1 MLTRWLIAAIHL
13 LAFGFA
19 LASILRRTRGL
30 RRCTSTEALPMIFSA
45 DNGWGA
51 SALVLI
57 VTGVM
62 RAFGGFEKGA
72 DYYLHAPFFHVKM
85 AALVLILALEVAPMM
100 ALLRWRLAV
109 RRGDVPDLT
118 GARKYAR
125 IGTWQTLL
133 LVVMVF
139 AAAGMARGIGFDTGL
154 DSGAQAGG

>member
-1 MLTRWLIAAIHL
+1 MLTRWLLAAVHL

-30 RRCTSTEALPMIFSA
+30 RRCTSTEDLPAIFSA
-45 DNGWGA
+45 DNGWGG

-57 VTGVM
+57 VTGAM

-72 DYYLHAPFFHVKM
+72 GYYFHEPLFHVKM
-85 AALVLILALEVAPMM
+85 GALVLILLLEIPPMM

-118 GARKYAR
+118 SAPKYAR
-125 IGTWQTLL
+125 IGVWQTVL

-139 AAAGMARGIGFDTGL
+139 AATGMARGIGLDTG
-154 DSGAQAGG
+154 GE

>member
-1 MLTRWLIAAIHL
+1 MVSSWLLASVHL

-19 LASILRRTRGL
+19 LASILRRSRGL
-30 RRCTSTEALPMIFSA
+30 RRCTSTEDLPVIFSA
-45 DNGWGA
+45 DNGWGL

-72 DYYLHAPFFHVKM
+72 SYYFHEPFFHVKM
-85 AALVLILALEVAPMM
+85 AAFVLILLLEIAPMM

-118 GARKYAR
+118 GAPKYAR
-125 IGTWQTLL
+125 IGAWQTVLL
-133 LVVMVF
+133 IVMVF
-139 AAAGMARGIGFDTGL
+139 AASGMARGIGL
-154 DSGAQAGG
+154 DEPA

>member
-1 MLTRWLIAAIHL
+1 MLSSWLLAAVHL

-19 LASILRRTRGL
+19 LASILRRSRGL
-30 RRCTSTEALPMIFSA
+30 RRCTSTEDLPGVFGA
-45 DNGWGA
+45 DNGWGI

-72 DYYLHAPFFHVKM
+72 TYYMHEPLFQVKM
-85 AALVLILALEVAPMM
+85 AALVLILLLEIAPMM

-118 GARKYAR
+118 GAAKYAR
-125 IGTWQTLL
+125 IGVWQTVL

-139 AAAGMARGIGFDTGL
+139 AASGMARGIGL
-154 DSGAQAGG
+154 DAPA

>member
-1 MLTRWLIAAIHL
+1 MISSWLLASVHL

-19 LASILRRTRGL
+19 LASILRRSRGL
-30 RRCTSTEALPMIFSA
+30 RRCTSTEDLTGIFSA

-51 SALVLI
+51 SALVLV
-57 VTGVM
+57 VTGAM

-72 DYYLHAPFFHVKM
+72 SYYFHEPLFHMKM
-85 AALVLILALEVAPMM
+85 AALVLILVLEIAPMM

-118 GARKYAR
+118 GASKYAR
-125 IGTWQTLL
+125 IGAWQTVL

-139 AAAGMARGIGFDTGL
+139 AASGMARGIGL
-154 DSGAQAGG
+154 DLPA

>member
-1 MLTRWLIAAIHL
+1 MLIRWLLAAIHL

-30 RRCTSTEALPMIFSA
+30 RRCTSTEALPAIFGA
-45 DNGWGA
+45 DNGWGG

-57 VTGVM
+57 VTGAM
-62 RAFGGFEKGA
+62 RAFDGFEKGA
-72 DYYLHAPFFHVKM
+72 DYYLHEPLFHVKM
-85 AALVLILALEVAPMM
+85 GVLVLILLLEIAPMR

-118 GARKYAR
+118 GAPKYAR
-125 IGTWQTLL
+125 IGAWQTGL

-139 AAAGMARGIGFDTGL
+139 AATGMARGIGLATGG
-154 DSGAQAGG
+154 D